1 MRDVILQNISE
12 YFLRINFETENCAAQ
27 FSSRFSSRMEAV
39 FHFLQQYIRGQF
51 LRNVEEGV
59 SSFSQPSLLGRVGGR
74 KPQGSGHT
82 ASLFQLCKGRWCKA
96 SASVIPYRA
105 SRGCIG
111 AWLPPSLGSPPCSL
125 CASLGLVWGR
135 NCNRNTQ
142 RMCSGE
148 YLQAWSTWCCPAGR

>member
-59 SSFSQPSLLGRVGGR
+59 SF
-74 KPQGSGHT
+74 H
-82 ASLFQLCKGRWCKA
+82 
-96 SASVIPYRA
+96 
-105 SRGCIG
+105 
-111 AWLPPSLGSPPCSL
+111 SPPCSAEWEEGSLRGADTLLL
-125 CASLGLVWGR
+125 CFSCVKVGGVKLL
-135 NCNRNTQ
+135 
-142 RMCSGE
+142 
-148 YLQAWSTWCCPAGR
+148 LL